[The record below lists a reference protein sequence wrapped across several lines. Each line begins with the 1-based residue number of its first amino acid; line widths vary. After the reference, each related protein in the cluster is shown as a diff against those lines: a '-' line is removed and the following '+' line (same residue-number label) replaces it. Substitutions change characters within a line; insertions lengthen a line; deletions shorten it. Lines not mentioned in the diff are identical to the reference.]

1 MWTDIITNPV
11 IAVQLASYAITILAG
26 LAALG
31 VARWNKRQGIQI
43 EQSYVDSIFAG
54 IESITAAALA
64 DGRTDMAE
72 IVQLTVAYL
81 ERTKPDAMVAMQPDE
96 VAIENMATKAILKN
110 FPERNIVR
118 GVVEPA
124 F

>member
-1 MWTDIITNPV
+1 MYDVITSPTFILQV
-11 IAVQLASYAITILAG
+11 TGLAITLLTALASV
-26 LAALG
+26 G

-72 IVQLTVAYL
+72 IVQLTLAYL
-81 ERTKPDAMVAMQPDE
+81 ELTKPDAMAAMQPDE
-96 VAIENMATKAILKN
+96 QAIENMATKAILKN
-110 FPERNIVR
+110 FPEKDIVG
-118 GVVEPA
+118 GVVGPA
-124 F
+124 I

>member
-1 MWTDIITNPV
+1 M
-11 IAVQLASYAITILAG
+11 AVTILSG
-26 LAALG
+26 LVSIG
-31 VARWNKRQGIQI
+31 VVRWNKRQGIQI
-43 EQSYVDSIFAG
+43 EESYVDSIFAG

-81 ERTKPDAMVAMQPDE
+81 EKTKPEAMATMDPDE
-96 VAIENMATKAILKN
+96 IAIENMATKAILKN
-110 FPERNIVR
+110 FPERNIVA
-118 GVVEPA
+118 GQVEPA

>member
-1 MWTDIITNPV
+1 MYDVITSPTFILQV
-11 IAVQLASYAITILAG
+11 TGLAITLLTALASV
-26 LAALG
+26 G

-72 IVQLTVAYL
+72 IVQLTLAYL
-81 ERTKPDAMVAMQPDE
+81 ERTKPGAMAAMQPHE
-96 VAIENMATKAILKN
+96 QAIENMAIKAILKN
-110 FPERNIVR
+110 FPEKEIV
-118 GVVEPA
+118 GGLVVPA

>member
-1 MWTDIITNPV
+1 MLNDIFTNENF
-11 IAVQLASYAITILAG
+11 ILQLAG
-26 LAALG
+26 LAVTILSCLVSIG
-31 VARWNKRQGIQI
+31 VVRWNKRQGIQI
-43 EQSYVDSIFAG
+43 EESYVDSIFAG

-81 ERTKPDAMVAMQPDE
+81 EKTKPEAMATMDPDE
-96 VAIENMATKAILKN
+96 IAIKNMATKAILKN